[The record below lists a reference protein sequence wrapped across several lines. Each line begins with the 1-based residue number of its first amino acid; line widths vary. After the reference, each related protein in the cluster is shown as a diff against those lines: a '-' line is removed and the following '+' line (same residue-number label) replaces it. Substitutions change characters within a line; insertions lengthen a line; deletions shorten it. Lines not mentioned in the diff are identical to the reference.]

1 MIAYLSG
8 TLQAQD
14 LRCVVVMTSGVGYR
28 VFMPLSDISRI
39 SRLNPLGSDVALHIH
54 THVREDSLELFGFLS
69 LSSLN
74 LFEHLINVS
83 GIGPKLAMGLLS
95 SMDAD
100 RLTQTIMS
108 GDHLALTRLPGIGAK
123 TAQRLVLE
131 LKDKLKSHF
140 TQPLFAQNSPVSL
153 VEDLRSAISNLGYK
167 PHLVDKAILSV
178 EPMVKQGLPLES
190 LVKEALRQLA

>member
-28 VFMPLSDISRI
+28 VFMPLSDISR
-39 SRLNPLGSDVALHIH
+39 LNKLGSEVALHIH

-69 LSSLN
+69 LNGLS
-74 LFEHLINVS
+74 LFEQLISVS

-100 RLTQTIMS
+100 RLTQTIVS
-108 GDHLALTRLPGIGAK
+108 SDHAALTRLPGIGAK

-140 TQPLFAQNSPVSL
+140 AQPLFMKNSPISL

-167 PHLVDKAILSV
+167 PHIVDKAIQSV